1 MTTRRRHTLGLLAA
15 ALCAAHGATAWAQSP
30 GWPQRAVRVVV
41 PAAAGTAPD
50 IMARLLGERLSRI
63 WSQPVVVDNRPGAGG
78 LVGMAAARN
87 APRDDHILVFSPAS
101 VLTLSPYMYKTT
113 QVDIVKDFTA
123 VALVGI
129 SPMVAAVS
137 AGSSATSLADVIR
150 AAKAQPDRFVISTT
164 FQYSVPHLAVDML
177 SKAAGVPLRAVP
189 YSNSGQSIAAVI
201 SGDAQMLI
209 DGVPPIDPMVKGGRL
224 KPVAIFSEE
233 RLPNRGQLPTASETY
248 PSLVINGW
256 FGFLAPTGA
265 SAQAMA
271 RVNSDLNAVVAQP
284 DIVERMDAMG
294 VYPRPLSQAQF
305 ADFLAKDRSRWEQVL
320 RDVGAQPVAQ

>member
-1 MTTRRRHTLGLLAA
+1 MIQRRHLMGALAA
-15 ALCAAHGATAWAQSP
+15 APWVGTLPARAQTYP
-30 GWPQRAVRVVV
+30 ERAVKIIV
-41 PAAAGTAPD
+41 PLPPGSPPD
-50 IMARLLGERLSRI
+50 VLARLVADGLSRT
-63 WSQPVVVDNRPGAGG
+63 WKQPVVVDNRPGAGG